1 MGIFRKFEVLGNL
14 FATIFQT
21 FNLRYSILMF
31 FHFHWASL
39 SLAQLVCDTLSGVTA
54 YIKEVMVLPNRTD

>member
-1 MGIFRKFEVLGNL
+1 
-14 FATIFQT
+14 
-21 FNLRYSILMF
+21 MF